1 MIRLNSFVLVLLLFL
16 ALPAGLVSQSS
27 SSHRLAIVASPA
39 EESCFA
45 AAFGFP
51 GAALPGVVGEES
63 HGFNLSNLDRS
74 VSPCD
79 DFFKFADGGWIK
91 NNPIPADHS
100 SWATFNQ
107 LHDKNEDVLRAI
119 LDEAAKDK
127 AAEAGSNW
135 QKIGDYYASC
145 MDESQIETAGLKP
158 LDPEL
163 QRIAEIKDAA
173 GLQAEIA
180 RLQREGANAVF
191 GFGSEQD
198 FKDSTR
204 VIADAEQGGLGLPD
218 RQYYRD
224 NDDRSKKLRDEY
236 VEHVTNM
243 FKLTGDDAGAGPG
256 RSKSGAGHRNN
267 FGECLD
273 GPRRTSRPGQRVPQN
288 GGDPVGGADAASFM
302 GCVPE
307 RQVNAPPVSAT

>member
-1 MIRLNSFVLVLLLFL
+1 MIRRACCLTVLLAPGLL
-16 ALPAGLVSQSS
+16 LPSVLSSQGMRRESAALPAANGGACS
-27 SSHRLAIVASPA
+27 
-39 EESCFA
+39 EFA
-45 AAFGFP
+45 AGQEAGG
-51 GAALPGVVGEES
+51 GAASASSGKGFDVG
-63 HGFNLSNLDRS
+63 NLDRG
-74 VSPCD
+74 VKPCD
-79 DFFKFADGGWIK
+79 DFYKFADGGWMQK
-91 NNPIPADHS
+91 NPIPADHS

-119 LDEAAKDK
+119 LEEAAKDK
-127 AAEAGSNW
+127 SAAAGSNW

-145 MDESQIETAGLKP
+145 MDEPQIETAGLKP
-158 LDPEL
+158 LDAGL

-180 RLQREGANAVF
+180 RLQREGANVVF

-224 NDDRSKKLRDEY
+224 NDERSKKLRDEY

-243 FKLTGDDAGAGPG
+243 FKLMGDDAAI
-256 RSKSGAGHRNN
+256 RH
-267 FGECLD
+267 
-273 GPRRTSRPGQRVPQN
+273 
-288 GGDPVGGADAASFM
+288 
-302 GCVPE
+302 
-307 RQVNAPPVSAT
+307 